1 MTNMT
6 MDAKETCRI
15 HLSELID
22 ACNFALD
29 MLNPPHPASLTVA
42 MRFSLESI
50 LPEEKYNDIVQRV
63 KDAITDVRQVYRHD
77 FERLRKDSYKTI
89 E

>member
-1 MTNMT
+1 MT
-6 MDAKETCRI
+6 MDAKETCMI

-29 MLNPPHPASLTVA
+29 MLNHHASLTVA

-50 LPEEKYNDIVQRV
+50 LPKEKYNDIVQHV

-77 FERLRKDSYKTI
+77 FGRLKKDSYKTI